1 MLWTYHGA
9 RMSTHFSPAA
19 FAFLRGL
26 ARHNDREWFNARK
39 PVYEREL
46 KAPMV
51 ALVDEITQSMAAYA
65 PEHMRPAHKSMMRIY
80 RDIRFSPDKRP
91 YKTHLSAWW
100 SRRGME
106 KTSGAGFYL
115 EVGPKRCFVA
125 AGVYMPER
133 DQLLALRRWLADNHR
148 EYTKQLAKLLKPR
161 SAHIPS
167 FEPIDPE
174 ALSRVPKG
182 FCSEHPAADLLRARN
197 WGVRSTLPPA
207 LALEPVLADE
217 VISCFRRMA
226 PLVETLNNAIFSSQV
241 RPQEQLQRVRA
252 NAFL

>member
-1 MLWTYHGA
+1 MPT
-9 RMSTHFSPAA
+9 RFTPAA
-19 FAFLRGL
+19 MTFLRGL

-39 PVYEREL
+39 QVYEREL

-51 ALVDEITQSMAAYA
+51 ALVDEITQSMAGYA

-106 KTSGAGFYL
+106 KTSGGGFYL
-115 EVGPKRCFVA
+115 EIGPKRCFVA
-125 AGVYMPER
+125 GGVYMPER
-133 DQLLALRRWLADNHR
+133 EQLLALRRWFAENHR
-148 EYTKQLAKLLKPR
+148 EYSAQVNKLLKPR
-161 SAHIPS
+161 SSSSSGMARALV
-167 FEPIDPE
+167 FEPIDPD

-182 FCSEHPAADLLRARN
+182 FCAEHPAADLLRARN
-197 WGVRSTLPPA
+197 WGVRCTLPTA
-207 LALEPVLADE
+207 LALEPVLARE
-217 VISCFRRMA
+217 IITCFRRMA
-226 PLVETLNNAIFSSQV
+226 PLVETLNGAILSGRNGSEEPL
-241 RPQEQLQRVRA
+241 RRGRA